1 MTEDENAVAGRLIE
15 RLLVD
20 PVFRAEFRRDPVGA
34 CVVAGLPGL
43 AGELG
48 GGVGSGMETLELR
61 ESRSS
66 LAGVVMAAA
75 VEGLSVAE
83 AQAFVE
89 HGAKGLHGVRVPGR
103 LGHGVRVPPGW
114 GRCRGWS
121 TRLWGG
127 RRVGCVRWSMRR
139 VRACGRRGR
148 RVWAV
153 GVGVGVVGG
162 WCVGGG
168 SCGGGGFIAGGWV
181 FGCGVGGF
189 VAGGWV
195 FGGGAGG
202 SGAARVGLRRVR
214 RRSGSCGVGVWGGF
228 FGWGAGGWRVGGGGA
243 CGGVGCVGSG
253 VGGVSGSGVGWW
265 WGGAAPGSG
274 LPWPDAPGSGGSQ
287 AGGVGGVVGSVPSG
301 SGGAGVAGAVVGAGG
316 GVGPVGV
323 SGLLEAPGLQASAQA
338 RAFLASGG
346 VDPRVVSVLDSVL
359 AHHSVG
365 VADVVASSSPVHV
378 QALDIV
384 SVDGQPVGPDNFAAR
399 DLVTEIAA
407 MDSSPPPARLAAAPR
422 PGRTAAS
429 GRADPPVLGAR

>member
-1 MTEDENAVAGRLIE
+1 MSSPEPQDEHALAGRLIE

-89 HGAKGLHGVRVPGR
+89 HGAKGLHGLRVPGR
-103 LGHGVRVPPGW
+103 LGHGVRVPPGVGKVQGLEHKVV
-114 GRCRGWS
+114 GRAEG
-121 TRLWGG
+121 RLRAVEHAGEGCGAWVGG
-127 RRVGCVRWSMRR
+127 VGGVGRVGV
-139 VRACGRRGR
+139 
-148 RVWAV
+148 
-153 GVGVGVVGG
+153 VVGG

-168 SCGGGGFIAGGWV
+168 WVVGGGAGGWRRGG
-181 FGCGVGGF
+181 GCGVGGGC
-189 VAGGWV
+189 VGGGCVRSAACAVRRPGAGSAAAGRRRRVGGVGGWGRLGGGGV
-195 FGGGAGG
+195 ACGGRLRRWRRRRRRLRRRGRCVGAGGGA
-202 SGAARVGLRRVR
+202 
-214 RRSGSCGVGVWGGF
+214 
-228 FGWGAGGWRVGGGGA
+228 
-243 CGGVGCVGSG
+243 
-253 VGGVSGSGVGWW
+253 
-265 WGGAAPGSG
+265 GGAAPGSG
-274 LPWPDAPGSGGSQ
+274 LPWPDAPGSGGSR

-365 VADVVASSSPVHV
+365 VADVVSYEFAG
-378 QALDIV
+378 ACA
-384 SVDGQPVGPDNFAAR
+384 GVGHRVGGWAA
-399 DLVTEIAA
+399 
-407 MDSSPPPARLAAAPR
+407 
-422 PGRTAAS
+422 G
-429 GRADPPVLGAR
+429 GAG